1 MFAGKPFLS
10 CHLNVSFV
18 SELSILATLE
28 SFVKFYIEDQGQ
40 FANLSLNTIA
50 AIGFMGRAIDIPLFR
65 RQLKNIGINLTK
77 NEANAVYSLYDK
89 DGNGQL
95 EYREF
100 LKGFFSDHLP
110 VYEQAAS
117 AQPSMAQHFATIESY
132 EHAQSPLSHQQQ
144 QYQQYPSYTQHH
156 YLEPNSMH
164 AANNVSQSSWSAG
177 PYSSDAS
184 INFQHQSNNVVLP
197 PPPISHSEEAD
208 FDYSGDL
215 SESFFKTLR
224 I

>member
-1 MFAGKPFLS
+1 MAPKRV
-10 CHLNVSFV
+10 NR
-18 SELSILATLE
+18 
-28 SFVKFYIEDQGQ
+28 KQN
-40 FANLSLNTIA
+40 FANSKSKKNQSLQSGLAKIKAVASTPRGRFDLQ
-50 AIGFMGRAIDIPLFR
+50 GFKGRAIDIPLFR

-95 EYREF
+95 EYHEF

-156 YLEPNSMH
+156 YLEPNNMH

-215 SESFFKTLR
+215 SESFLKPLEFD
-224 I
+224 